1 VSKYHQAQ
9 DLSRTF
15 SVRKGLSTELRH
27 DAMEIFM
34 GALADCSPSHLL
46 QSQLRFESGTLIG
59 PDFRMSVKDEEE
71 IFLLALGKA
80 AGSMASAMFKI
91 LPERKLSGVAVLLRG
106 ARRPP
111 PPIRTL
117 RGSHPIPNANS
128 FRAGRFLLRS
138 MIEARRGRAIV
149 HLISGGASAL
159 AASPLAGW
167 ISNSDK
173 ALLHQLLISSG
184 LGIREIN
191 VVRSHFSGIKGGRL
205 AAVAPRTPQI
215 TLVLSD
221 VPGDCPEAVGGGPT
235 LPDSSTWPECME
247 ILGSSG
253 ILGELPGP
261 LRRRLERPGWPETL
275 KSSAA
280 CFRGKL
286 LWIVAD
292 SQTLVGAAERQAR
305 RLGYAT
311 RVLPGSA
318 EESSE
323 AFLDR
328 LLKARESWKR
338 QTRPRC
344 LLAGGEVRIRPQGRG
359 KGGRAQDLALAT
371 ALRLDGTRGSLFFAA
386 GSDGKDGNSPA
397 AGACCDGR
405 TVLRARRLGL
415 DPVKLRAASNS
426 HRLFRALGDCVMT
439 GPTGNNLRDLYFF
452 LDR

>member
-1 VSKYHQAQ
+1 
-9 DLSRTF
+9 
-15 SVRKGLSTELRH
+15 
-27 DAMEIFM
+27 MEIFT

-46 QSQLRFESGTLIG
+46 QSQIRFENGTLIG
-59 PDFRMSVKDEEE
+59 PDFRMSVKGED

-80 AGSMASAMFKI
+80 AGSMARAMLEI
-91 LPERKLSGVAVLLRG
+91 LPERKLSGVAVLPQG

-111 PPIRTL
+111 SAIRTL
-117 RGSHPIPNANS
+117 LGSHPIPNANS

-138 MIEARRGRAIV
+138 MIEARPGRVIV
-149 HLISGGASAL
+149 HLISGGASAM
-159 AASPLAGW
+159 AAAPLSGW
-167 ISNSDK
+167 ISRSEK
-173 ALLHQLLISSG
+173 VLLHRLLISSG

-205 AAVAPRTPQI
+205 AAMAPGTPQL

-221 VPGDCPEAVGGGPT
+221 VPEDCPETVGGGPT
-235 LPDSSTWPECME
+235 LPDPSTWPECME
-247 ILGSSG
+247 ILASTG
-253 ILGELPGP
+253 ILGELPAP
-261 LRRRLERPGWPETL
+261 LRRRLKRPSWPETL
-275 KSSAA
+275 KPSSG
-280 CFRGKL
+280 CFRGKH

-292 SQTLVGAAERQAR
+292 SRTLVGAAERRAR

-318 EESSE
+318 EESSD

-328 LLKARESWKR
+328 LLKARENWIK
-338 QTRPRC
+338 QARPRC
-344 LLAGGEVRIRPQGRG
+344 LLAGGEVRVRPQGSG

-371 ALRLDGTRGSLFFAA
+371 ALRLDGSRGSLFFAA

-405 TVLRARRLGL
+405 TVLRARRLLL

-439 GPTGNNLRDLYFF
+439 GPTGNNLRDLYLV

>member
-1 VSKYHQAQ
+1 M
-9 DLSRTF
+9 
-15 SVRKGLSTELRH
+15 RKGLSTELRH
-27 DAMEIFM
+27 DAMEIFT

-46 QSQLRFESGTLIG
+46 QSQLRFENGTLVG

-71 IFLLALGKA
+71 IFLLAVGKA
-80 AGSMASAMFKI
+80 AGSMAGAMLKI
-91 LPERKLSGVAVLLRG
+91 LPKRRLSGVAVLPRG

-111 PPIRTL
+111 SPIRTL
-117 RGSHPIPNANS
+117 PGSHPIPNANS

-159 AASPLAGW
+159 AASPLTGW
-167 ISNSDK
+167 ISRSEK
-173 ALLHQLLISSG
+173 VLLHRLLISSG

-191 VVRSHFSGIKGGRL
+191 AVRSHFSGIKGGRL
-205 AAVAPRTPQI
+205 AAMAPGTPQL

-221 VPGDCPEAVGGGPT
+221 VPEDCPEKVGGGPT
-235 LPDSSTWPECME
+235 LPDPSTWPECME
-247 ILGSSG
+247 ILASSG
-253 ILGELPGP
+253 ILGELPAP
-261 LRRRLERPGWPETL
+261 LRRRLKRPSWPETL
-275 KSSAA
+275 KPSAA

-292 SQTLVGAAERQAR
+292 SRTLVRAAERHAR

-311 RVLPGSA
+311 RVLPGSV

-323 AFLDR
+323 AFLNR
-328 LLKARESWKR
+328 LLKARESWIKL

-344 LLAGGEVRIRPQGRG
+344 LLAGGEVRIRPQGSG
-359 KGGRAQDLALAT
+359 KGGRAQDLALAA
-371 ALRLDGTRGSLFFAA
+371 ALRLDGSQGSLFFAA

-415 DPVKLRAASNS
+415 DPVKLRTASNS

-439 GPTGNNLRDLYFF
+439 GPTGNNLRDLYLF